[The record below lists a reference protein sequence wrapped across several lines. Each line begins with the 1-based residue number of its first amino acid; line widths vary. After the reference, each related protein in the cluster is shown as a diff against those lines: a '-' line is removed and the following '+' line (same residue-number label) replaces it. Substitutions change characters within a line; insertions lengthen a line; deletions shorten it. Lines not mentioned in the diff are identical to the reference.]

1 MSINCYVNFIAV
13 FVEHPHSINAVD
25 GTEVQISCIG
35 INASLV
41 LFEVNGTPASEQSVI
56 DKRFIQLGI
65 ENIDSTTKRRNLI
78 ATTLIQYNNT
88 MQNSEGTCPAPNI
101 SKTVLTLISEYC
113 NSHLYYDILF

>member
-13 FVEHPHSINAVD
+13 FVEHPN

-35 INASLV
+35 INVRLV

-56 DKRFIQLGI
+56 DKCLIQLGI

-88 MQNSEGTCPAPNI
+88 MQNSEGMCPAPNI
-101 SKTVLTLISEYC
+101 STTVLTLIV
-113 NSHLYYDILF
+113 ILTFITIYSFNFVSKSSI